1 MGSQAVRRSFSPA
14 TLARLRDLPSEAVL
28 ARVAIDVK
36 PDPTFT
42 PIKDVG
48 SRRWHAHTT
57 HGDFEI
63 LTTGPKWYDTR
74 ARKGGGGAIDLAMHV
89 LGLSFVDAVKCL
101 TADAGS
107 RGPDH
112 P

>member
-1 MGSQAVRRSFSPA
+1 MRRSFSPT
-14 TLARLRDLPSEAVL
+14 TLARLRDLPSEIAL
-28 ARVAIDVK
+28 ARLATSLK
-36 PDPTFT
+36 PDLTFI
-42 PIKDVG
+42 PVKDAG

-89 LGLSFVDAVKCL
+89 LGLSFVDAVRRL
-101 TADAGS
+101 TEQAGLL
-107 RGPDH
+107 GPDY

>member
-1 MGSQAVRRSFSPA
+1 MASTAPVGIGMPTRNGAAFIAQALESL
-14 TLARLRDLPSEAVL
+14 LAQD
-28 ARVAIDVK
+28 
-36 PDPTFT
+36 
-42 PIKDVG
+42 
-48 SRRWHAHTT
+48 

-89 LGLSFVDAVKCL
+89 LGLSFVDAVRRL
-101 TADAGS
+101 TEQAGLL
-107 RGPDH
+107 GPDH